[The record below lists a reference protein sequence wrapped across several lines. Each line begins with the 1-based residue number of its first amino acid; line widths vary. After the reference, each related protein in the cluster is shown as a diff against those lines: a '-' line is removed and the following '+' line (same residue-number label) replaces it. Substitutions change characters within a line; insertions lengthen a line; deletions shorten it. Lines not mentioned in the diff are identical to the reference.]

1 MDRNARAQGRFQ
13 SVCAGCLSSST
24 PEDGSFN
31 LHKELQE
38 ELIMRLK
45 TRNFSDS
52 LNRRGF
58 LVIPRRA
65 VRFLRPIFFFL
76 ITSSAFAQTS
86 SQPSTSTFNGQSW
99 WNYVKVLA
107 DDNMEGR
114 DTGSEGLKQA
124 EAYVVEQIKADGLQ
138 PAGTNG
144 YYQPVKLITRRTL
157 EKNSSLALFHESRSR
172 CLSRRMLTS
181 VIGSLKRQR

>member
-1 MDRNARAQGRFQ
+1 MRAKQ
-13 SVCAGCLSSST
+13 SASL
-24 PEDGSFN
+24 
-31 LHKELQE
+31 LRE
-38 ELIMRLK
+38 ESI
-45 TRNFSDS
+45 SDS
-52 LNRRGF
+52 LNRRAF

-65 VRFLRPIFFFL
+65 VRLLRQIFFLL

-86 SQPSTSTFNGQSW
+86 SEPGTPSFDGQSW
-99 WNYVKVLA
+99 WNYVNVLA